1 MDLSFSPEQD
11 QLRDAV
17 HSYLAKKSAEVDVRR
32 VMATREGYD
41 VAVWQ
46 QLAQELGL
54 QGLAIPERHGGS
66 GFGWRELGIV
76 FEEMGRFLLCAPFF
90 ATVALAASAVIESGD
105 EAAQADLLPG
115 IASGETIATLAL
127 LEDSAEW
134 TESAVRLEAVG
145 TGDGWSLSGTKSYVL
160 DAHVADWF
168 VVVARTAQ
176 GVSLFVV
183 DSHAPGVVV
192 TPLDTMDQTRKQA
205 HVTMERTPARL
216 LGAEGLGWPVVSRVL
231 DMAAAALACEQAGG
245 SAAALEMSVDY
256 AKVRQ
261 QFGRPIGSFQA
272 IKHMC
277 ADLLVALESARSA
290 AYYAAWAAESSEEEL
305 PVAAS
310 MAKSFCSD
318 AYFQVASQTIQI
330 HGGIGF
336 TWEHPAHLYFKR
348 ARTSELILGSPA
360 QHRDLL
366 ARRLMT
372 TVPTTAPVPATVPAH
387 AS

>member
-1 MDLSFSPEQD
+1 MDLSFSAEQD

-17 HSYLAKKSAEVDVRR
+17 RSYLAKKSSEADVRR
-32 VMATREGYD
+32 VMATDEGYD
-41 VAVWQ
+41 AAVWQ

-54 QGLAIPERHGGS
+54 QGLAIEERHGGS

-105 EAAQADLLPG
+105 ESAQADLLPG

-127 LEDSAEW
+127 LEDTAQW
-134 TESAVRLEAVG
+134 TESAVQLRAIP
-145 TGDGWSLSGTKSYVL
+145 TSAGWSLTGSKRYVL
-160 DAHVADWF
+160 DAHVSDWF
-168 VVVARTAQ
+168 VVAARTDA

-183 DSHAPGVVV
+183 DRPARGVSV
-192 TPLDTMDQTRKQA
+192 TAKDTMDQTRKQSDITFA
-205 HVTMERTPARL
+205 DAPGRL
-216 LGAEGLGWPVVSRVL
+216 LGVDGHGWPVVSRVL
-231 DMAAAALACEQAGG
+231 DLAAAALACEQAGG
-245 SAAALEMSVDY
+245 SAAALEMSVEY

-290 AYYAAWAAESSEEEL
+290 AYYAAWAAESSTEEL

-348 ARTSELILGSPA
+348 ASSAKVLLGSPA
-360 QHRDLL
+360 FHRELL
-366 ARRLMT
+366 AVRIGM
-372 TVPTTAPVPATVPAH
+372 
-387 AS
+387 